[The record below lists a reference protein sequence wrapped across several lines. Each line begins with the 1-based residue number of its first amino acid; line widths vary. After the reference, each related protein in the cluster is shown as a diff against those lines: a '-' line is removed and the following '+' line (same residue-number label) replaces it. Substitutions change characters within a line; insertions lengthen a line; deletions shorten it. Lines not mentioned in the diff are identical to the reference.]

1 MTWISPGRFEVIFIM
16 PSPEVGKIRNVAL
29 LSHSGS
35 GKTVLTE
42 ALLFTTKAINRMG
55 TVEAGNTVSDYEPE
69 EAKRRSST
77 QTSLAPCQYNGFKIN
92 FLDTPGY
99 ADFRGEVVP
108 VLRACEGAIIVISA
122 IAGVEVGTE
131 SSWNMCKDRKLPRI
145 IFVNKMDREN
155 ADFQRTL
162 NGIQAAFG
170 RSCVPFQLPIGNAQD
185 FKGIVSLLG
194 KGDNAP
200 ASMKDEAAAAR
211 ERLIEAV
218 AESDDEL
225 ANKYLEGQ
233 EIKPEELEK
242 ALKKAIM
249 RGDLVPVLAGSATQA
264 AGVEELLQMVTSYM
278 PSPLDVGNAEAKNP
292 ANGEKIELAPSKD
305 APLGALVFKT
315 TADPF
320 VGKLSIFR
328 VYSGVFKAN
337 SEVWNAN
344 KGQSERI
351 GQAYFMRGKTQEP
364 TPEVGPGDIGAVS
377 KLAVTTTGDTLC
389 QKDKPMVFDPIVFP
403 VGFYSMSVSP
413 KTKADLDKMSQALAR
428 IVEEDPSLKLSREAS
443 TSETLLSGLGDVHL
457 ETTVEKIKRKF
468 GTELT
473 LNLPRVPYRETITAV
488 TRSEYKHK
496 KQSGGHGQYGHVLL
510 RLEPR
515 ERDSG
520 FEFAHEVVGG
530 SVPREFWPAVEKGV
544 VKSLGEGALAGYPV
558 VDVKVVLYDGSYHD
572 VDSSGMSFEIAA
584 VQAFKKGML
593 EGRPTL
599 LEPIMK
605 LTVKVPDSNT
615 GDVIGDMNGKRGRIM
630 GMVPEGGFTT
640 IEAEVPMAE
649 LLRYSSDLRSLTQG
663 RASYSME
670 FSHYEP
676 VPPAIGQKVVEEAKR
691 VKEGAKA

>member
-1 MTWISPGRFEVIFIM
+1 M
-16 PSPEVGKIRNVAL
+16 PSPEASKIRNVVL

-35 GKTVLTE
+35 GKSALSE
-42 ALLFTTKAINRMG
+42 ALLFATKAINRMG
-55 TVEAGNTVSDYEPE
+55 TAEAGNTVSDYEPE

-77 QTSLAPCQYNGFKIN
+77 QTSLVPCQYSGFKIN

-99 ADFRGEVVP
+99 DDFRGEVVP
-108 VLRACEGAIIVISA
+108 ALRVCEGAVIVISA
-122 IAGVEVGTE
+122 ISGVEVGTE
-131 SSWNMCKDRKLPRI
+131 NSWNMCKERNLPRI

-170 RSCVPFQLPIGNAQD
+170 RSCVPFQLPIGSAQD
-185 FKGIVSLLG
+185 FKGIVNLLG
-194 KGDNAP
+194 KGENAT
-200 ASMKDEAAAAR
+200 ASMKDEASKAK

-242 ALKKAIM
+242 ALKKAIQS
-249 RGDLVPVLAGSATQA
+249 GDLVPVLAGSATQA
-264 AGVEELLQMVTSYM
+264 AGVEELLQLVTGYM
-278 PSPLDVGNAEAKNP
+278 PSPMEVGKTEAKNQS
-292 ANGEKIELAPSKD
+292 NGEKVELSPSKD
-305 APLGALVFKT
+305 GTLASLVFKT

-320 VGKLSIFR
+320 VGKLSFFR

-337 SEVWNAN
+337 GEVWNAN

-351 GQAYFMRGKTQEP
+351 GQVYFMRGKTQEP

-377 KLAVTTTGDTLC
+377 KLAVTTTSDTLC
-389 QKDKPMVFDPIVFP
+389 QKDKPLVFDPVVFP
-403 VGFYSMSVSP
+403 VGFYSMAVSP

-457 ETTVEKIKRKF
+457 ETTVEKVKRKF

-473 LNLPRVPYRETITAV
+473 LNLPRVPYRETITSV

-544 VKSLGEGALAGYPV
+544 TKSLGEGALAGYPV

-593 EGRPTL
+593 DGRPTL

-605 LTVKVPDSNT
+605 LTVKVPDANT

-630 GMVPEGGFTT
+630 GMIPENGFTT
-640 IEAEVPMAE
+640 IEAEVPLAE

-670 FSHYEP
+670 PSRYEP